1 MAFLIQSYLD
11 KQHFSKHNMIVLS
24 YLIANTALWCEVCD
38 FQPWPVWWTSEAR
51 VLFHFF
57 HGTTV
62 QYKRY
67 PLLSYSVT
75 PFTAEGRQV
84 WNNKEAITTA
94 PREQSP
100 EILYRIRP
108 AKFIPR
114 ATPQKTDPGK
124 KRKKDGQL
132 EKTHG
137 MVLTAHWSCQM
148 SLSVVISHVRRVY
161 AGKHLVTVKCGYC

>member
-24 YLIANTALWCEVCD
+24 YLIANTALWCKVCD
-38 FQPWPVWWTSEAR
+38 FRPWPVWWTPEAR

-57 HGTTV
+57 RGTTV

-75 PFTAEGRQV
+75 PFTAEGGQV
-84 WNNKEAITTA
+84 WNNKEAPTLA
-94 PREQSP
+94 PREQSL

-114 ATPQKTDPGK
+114 VTPQKTDPRQKK
-124 KRKKDGQL
+124 KRKTDS
-132 EKTHG
+132 
-137 MVLTAHWSCQM
+137 W
-148 SLSVVISHVRRVY
+148 R
-161 AGKHLVTVKCGYC
+161 KHTEWFWRLIEAVKCAWVLWFHMSDVFMLASIL